1 MLSVAFNDV
10 ETFGPAPYRE
20 PGTLTANETAALLD
34 EVAASSIPA
43 APVLQSYNGEAV
55 QSMPVLVTDPVTG
68 EQTTVQTVTPGATT
82 QTTTTTPGTSTTG
95 AGLIAWAKAN
105 PMLAMGAAALI
116 AWGIYEFTKNR
127 SK

>member
-1 MLSVAFNDV
+1 MLSVAFDDV
-10 ETFGPAPYRE
+10 ETYGPAPYK
-20 PGTLTANETAALLD
+20 PAGTLTANETAALLN
-34 EVAASSIPA
+34 ETANSSIPA

-55 QSMPVLVTDPVTG
+55 QSMPALVTDPVTG
-68 EQTTVQTVTPGATT
+68 DVSPVQTVTPG
-82 QTTTTTPGTSTTG
+82 TTTIPAGGATG

-116 AWGIYEFTKNR
+116 AWGIYEFTKKH